1 MALKSHNRVISCFK
15 TKPVYSRGVAS
26 EISTADEDESSPS
39 MIRGRRL
46 ASIRKAYEDGRPLS
60 YFQKLPTKDVIE
72 SGIPIEELEK
82 NGLLKTVGKDIP
94 QKCGVREMAKLLNKI
109 YPRSDNREIY
119 PMQVSNALSKE
130 GAPGYNKNN
139 NQISTAIFLPWW
151 KEKHF
156 DGAPSASKLAD
167 AAAAAH
173 DREIIERDRAQIKL
187 DNERREQDERWMQ
200 KADAQ
205 MTVTGAVLAHHA
217 FVKNRLAKF
226 PQKLNPSDFTVE
238 QMQKI
243 NASLFEVLR
252 ELEDDCANPVEAK

>member
-1 MALKSHNRVISCFK
+1 MIKKSNGES
-15 TKPVYSRGVAS
+15 G
-26 EISTADEDESSPS
+26 DESAPS
-39 MIRGRRL
+39 AIRARRL
-46 ASIRKAYEDGRPLS
+46 VSIRRKWEDGNVIS
-60 YFQKLPTKDVIE
+60 YFQKLPTADLID
-72 SGIPIEELEK
+72 SGIPLDELEK
-82 NGLLKTVGKDIP
+82 NGLLKTSGEKEIP
-94 QKCGVREMAKLLNKI
+94 WQCGIRAMAELLNKI
-109 YPRSDNREIY
+109 YPNEKPVY
-119 PMQVSNALSKE
+119 PQQVSNAHKKE
-130 GAPGYNKNN
+130 GAPGFSKKNN
-139 NQISTAIFLPWW
+139 QLKTAPFLRWW
-151 KEKHF
+151 KENKV
-156 DGAPSASKLAD
+156 DGAPGGSKLAD

-226 PQKLNPSDFTVE
+226 PQKLNAADFTVE

-252 ELEDDCANPVEAK
+252 EIETDCEEGAK